1 MQEKIR
7 RERLGA
13 LSVSSVF
20 LSVTKRIWIIFQLPM
35 DIQTLLDRNLTSEF
49 TFSASRS
56 SGPGGQ
62 NVNKVNT
69 RAEIRFSIRDSALLS
84 DSEKQTL
91 LDRLSRRINSEGE
104 LLIISQSERSQ
115 LKNRKKAVEK
125 MLSMIAAALT
135 ESPERIPTGPTTRSK
150 AERLDSK
157 RKRGN
162 LKELR
167 KGIDD
172 AEA

>member
-1 MQEKIR
+1 
-7 RERLGA
+7 
-13 LSVSSVF
+13 
-20 LSVTKRIWIIFQLPM
+20 M
-35 DIQTLLDRNLTSEF
+35 DITTLKDRCIENEF
-49 TFSASRS
+49 IFSASRS

-84 DSEKQTL
+84 DSEKETL

-135 ESPERIPTGPTTRSK
+135 ESPERIPTGPTTQSK
-150 AERLDSK
+150 TERLDNK

-172 AEA
+172 TEG